1 MEDEECELAE
11 KCKDEAMEADTKE
24 KKENASKPTGAMWEG
39 VLAVLDDNLDWRK
52 KKELFFSVKKN

>member
-1 MEDEECELAE
+1 LEDEECELAE

-39 VLAVLDDNLDWRK
+39 VLAVLDDNLD
-52 KKELFFSVKKN
+52 